1 MSLHS
6 PDALL
11 EIEAMANCR
20 FPTPPMSR
28 TRNPE
33 TNHAKILKAAPAGIL
48 GRVCVSAGQHVR
60 AGDVLF
66 VARNEVRSTT
76 YELRSYQC
84 H

>member
-1 MSLHS
+1 VTSLHS

-11 EIEAMANCR
+11 EIEAMANGR

-28 TRNPE
+28 TKNPE
-33 TNHAKILKAAPAGIL
+33 TNRAKILKAAPAGIL
-48 GRVCVSAGQHVR
+48 GRVCVSAG
-60 AGDVLF
+60 DVLF

-76 YELRSYQC
+76 YELQSYQC